1 MIKYAIPKKINK
13 AKKEVSYVNRGMI
26 FEQSINNTNQ
36 YYREINK
43 ALIHKKPTP
52 IHIVKIDNSNNH
64 ARICDA
70 YFEQPSTTDYNGV
83 YKGHYIDFEAKET
96 KNKTCFPL
104 RNINEHQ
111 VKHLL
116 KAKEMSGISFM
127 LIRFTSY
134 EEVYLVDASIVG
146 QYYFNEKTRS
156 IPYEIIK
163 SKGYRV
169 PLGYLAEIDYLKIVD
184 QVYFNEKD

>member
-1 MIKYAIPKKINK
+1 MG
-13 AKKEVSYVNRGMI
+13 E
-26 FEQSINNTNQ
+26 
-36 YYREINK
+36 
-43 ALIHKKPTP
+43 
-52 IHIVKIDNSNNH
+52 
-64 ARICDA
+64 
-70 YFEQPSTTDYNGV
+70 
-83 YKGHYIDFEAKET
+83 
-96 KNKTCFPL
+96 
-104 RNINEHQ
+104 
-111 VKHLL
+111 
-116 KAKEMSGISFM
+116 ISFM

>member
-1 MIKYAIPKKINK
+1 MQFQENQQRKK
-13 AKKEVSYVNRGMI
+13 VSYVNRGMI
-26 FEQSINNTNQ
+26 FEQSINNTIN
-36 YYREINK
+36 IIANNK

-70 YFEQPSTTDYNGV
+70 YFEQPSTTDYNG
-83 YKGHYIDFEAKET
+83 YIRDTTLILKP
-96 KNKTCFPL
+96 KKQNKTCFPL

-116 KAKEMSGISFM
+116 KAKEMGNLIYV
-127 LIRFTSY
+127 IRFTSY

-146 QYYFNEKTRS
+146 KLF
-156 IPYEIIK
+156 
-163 SKGYRV
+163 
-169 PLGYLAEIDYLKIVD
+169 L
-184 QVYFNEKD
+184 

>member
-83 YKGHYIDFEAKET
+83 YK
-96 KNKTCFPL
+96 
-104 RNINEHQ
+104 
-111 VKHLL
+111 
-116 KAKEMSGISFM
+116 
-127 LIRFTSY
+127 
-134 EEVYLVDASIVG
+134 
-146 QYYFNEKTRS
+146 
-156 IPYEIIK
+156 
-163 SKGYRV
+163 
-169 PLGYLAEIDYLKIVD
+169 
-184 QVYFNEKD
+184 

>member
-1 MIKYAIPKKINK
+1 MIKYAIPKKV
-13 AKKEVSYVNRGMI
+13 KKEKTHINYSNRGMV
-26 FEQSINNTNQ
+26 FEEAINNTNE
-36 YYREINK
+36 YYRNIDK

-70 YFEQPSTTDYNGV
+70 YFEQPSTTDYNGI

-96 KNKTCFPL
+96 RNKTSFPL

-116 KAKEMSGISFM
+116 KVQEMGGISFVLM
-127 LIRFTSY
+127 HFILHDEI
-134 EEVYLVDASIVG
+134 YLVDSSLVG
-146 QYYFNEKTRS
+146 KYYYSDKTKS
-156 IPYEIIK
+156 IPYQVIK
-163 SKGYRV
+163 SKGHKV
-169 PLGYLAEIDYLKIVD
+169 PYGYLAEIDYLKVVD
-184 QVYFNEKD
+184 QVYLNE